1 LKLSDSDWPR
11 GNLTP
16 RGSERDFHRT
26 ENERLNFFEQVK
38 NHVAL
43 RDSRGG
49 YGSMAGSVIS
59 YRTGDRRERRGGS
72 VDSYDYDPR
81 YDRGSGVPPRGSRTP
96 RGFGARTPVYGDEG
110 GRRTPSRTPP
120 RSGRATPQRLPPTDT
135 RGPLDTRDSQLVP
148 YNQPSGYVALADL
161 ASAKNDD
168 EIRTMDLDLKS
179 KLIEAKRSAEEATR
193 KLEDEQLRA
202 SKAELQLANARTT
215 NGGSDLEYQLMQNLV
230 QLRSRVDDL
239 GKNEKLEQNKATDAR
254 NLLQKERK
262 DREQR
267 DSDMV
272 DIEKKKNEL
281 QQTLQTMKD
290 DRDKLKGEVE
300 KNTQENLA
308 LGSQL
313 KMVST
318 ERDETIELA
327 ERAVKLKERE
337 KKVKM
342 QKEAEID
349 KLRKHQIEE
358 QETFRNVLGG
368 VDQLLAKLRKTESGG
383 GQQEAIRELLSIRDE
398 MRQMVKKKTQDL
410 VKPTPAGR
418 SQDVS

>member
-1 LKLSDSDWPR
+1 
-11 GNLTP
+11 
-16 RGSERDFHRT
+16 
-26 ENERLNFFEQVK
+26 
-38 NHVAL
+38 
-43 RDSRGG
+43 
-49 YGSMAGSVIS
+49 
-59 YRTGDRRERRGGS
+59 
-72 VDSYDYDPR
+72 
-81 YDRGSGVPPRGSRTP
+81 
-96 RGFGARTPVYGDEG
+96 
-110 GRRTPSRTPP
+110 
-120 RSGRATPQRLPPTDT
+120 
-135 RGPLDTRDSQLVP
+135 VP

-358 QETFRNVLGG
+358 HETFRNVLGG